1 MTTILSYRAT
11 ARKKSAPAPVP
22 DAEQADRDLFW
33 SQLLNECRAGRMRPT
48 RVAWLLQE
56 AGRSEAELDAA
67 LADAEQAERDAAIA
81 ANTVKST
88 SATSPAATSKLLLE
102 KEAKMSDAEKLKVKK
117 EWDVAMKAMAD
128 LHPRWS
134 TSAILSQ
141 VARENPEL
149 RERYVAAANSR

>member
-33 SQLLNECRAGRMRPT
+33 SQLLNECRAGRIRPT

-102 KEAKMSDAEKLKVKK
+102 KEAKMSDAEKRKVQK
-117 EWDVAMKAMAD
+117 EWDAAMQKQYAA
-128 LHPRWS
+128 HPNWNQAACL
-134 TSAILSQ
+134 SA
-141 VARENPEL
+141 VVRENPAL
-149 RERYVAAANSR
+149 HQRYIAAANAR